1 MQRLIQGIMKYAW
14 LILGATVFASLFFGY
29 QLRYTHFEDDI
40 TKYVPQSDPEV
51 SFYNSLSDR
60 FSSFQKK
67 SMIVALEFDNLFTP
81 QNLRYLQELVE
92 KVKDLS
98 IVQNVTALTN
108 MPKIVTTD
116 YGIEVKEVVD
126 VLPQTEEEARNLR
139 QDLQKDE
146 LIWGKLV
153 TPDGQGTIVMIS
165 FYENVDEYKAID
177 EVEREINAMSIP
189 ARITYFGFPIIIREV
204 SKSAREN
211 TTLLTPISVVVLL
224 AVLYIGFRSL
234 QGVFLPIF
242 ISLLASL
249 WTVGT
254 AALFRQPLT
263 VISAS
268 LPVML
273 LALISAYGIHFINRY
288 YEERGKVNPG
298 SPELALPNTM
308 KEVIVPIIMSALT
321 TMAGFLSFLTAEIKP
336 VSDLGIYSALGIF
349 FGLLLTVFSL
359 AALYRVYLP
368 SRVPTH
374 FNHADKKSERNPVNW
389 FMEIISRGVL
399 YHKKVVVAILVGVI
413 VLFALGIPLIT
424 TETTMK
430 SQMGENHPITRLLKY
445 FENRFGST
453 DYNYL
458 WISAPQIRNPFVL
471 REMVRIGKYLN
482 RYQSF
487 QEASSVASFFLDLN
501 KALDGQK
508 AIPASQEKLDN
519 LWFFAQDNEYMK
531 GRIGGEEK
539 ETIIEFRAG
548 ETSSAQFRKELQEAK
563 TFLLQRPQKVV
574 PVSVDEPEGRE
585 FLVKA
590 IMEDLTLFGLSFPSQ
605 EELREK
611 VTEIVSQPWR
621 DFIVPQRDFFSAVV
635 KDATLEI
642 EDLGLSLE
650 EVARSLEEAFL
661 KGIPPEEAFL
671 GAFNLSAEE
680 TEYLGEVI
688 ANSVERVAK
697 NRKVLAL
704 REMVESLVGRKL
716 GEEFDFVF
724 FQALD
729 EEVYVPS
736 RDASAF
742 SIQYRF
748 TGTPVINDYVNGKLF
763 SNQVKSMILAFLI
776 VFGLLVLQFRSLRKA
791 SMGIVPLLLTVTSSF
806 GLMGLFKIPLNV
818 ATLTIAG
825 IAIGA
830 GVDYNIHFLSRW
842 YREIALGSAHDA
854 VRMTI
859 KNTGRGILLNAL
871 GVAFGFYVLFFSP
884 IKMLRI
890 FGPLVAT
897 VLLLSAV
904 YTLLILPLLLHLGEF
919 VKGNKMERGNREA

>member
-1 MQRLIQGIMKYAW
+1 MQKLIQGIMKYAW
-14 LILGATVFASLFFGY
+14 LILGITVFASLFFGY

-40 TKYVPQSDPEV
+40 TKYVPQNDPEV
-51 SFYNSLSDR
+51 AFYNSLSDR

-67 SMIVALEFDNLFTP
+67 SMIVALEFDDLFTP
-81 QNLRYLQELVE
+81 QNLRYLQELVK
-92 KVKDLS
+92 KVKGLS
-98 IVQNVTALTN
+98 VVQNVTALTN

-126 VLPQTEEEARNLR
+126 VLPQTEEEAKSLR
-139 QDLQKDE
+139 QDLQEDE

-165 FYENVDEYKAID
+165 FYEDVDEYKAID
-177 EVEREINAMSIP
+177 EVEREINVMSIP
-189 ARITYFGFPIIIREV
+189 AQITYFGFPIVMREV

-211 TTLLTPISVVVLL
+211 MTLLTPISVVVLL
-224 AVLYIGFRSL
+224 AVLYLGFRSL

-242 ISLLASL
+242 ISLLASM

-273 LALISAYGIHFINRY
+273 LALVSAYGIHFINRY

-308 KEVIVPIIMSALT
+308 KGVVVPIIMSALT

-359 AALYRVYLP
+359 AALYRVYSP
-368 SRVPTH
+368 SRVPGH
-374 FNHADKKSERNPVNW
+374 FNHAEKKSERDPVNW

-399 YHKKVVVAILVGVI
+399 YHKKVVIASLLGVTVI
-413 VLFALGIPLIT
+413 FVLGIPLIT
-424 TETTMK
+424 TETTVS
-430 SQMGENHPITRLLKY
+430 SQMGENHPITRLLRY
-445 FENRFGST
+445 FEDRFGST

-458 WISAPQIRNPFVL
+458 WVSAPQVRNPFVL
-471 REMVRIGKYLN
+471 REMVRIGKYLE
-482 RYQSF
+482 RYQAF
-487 QEASSVASFFLDLN
+487 REASSIASFFLDLN

-508 AIPASQEKLDN
+508 TIPASQEKLDN
-519 LWFFAQDNEYMK
+519 LWFFAQDNEYIK
-531 GRIGGEEK
+531 GRIGDEDK
-539 ETIIEFRAG
+539 ETIIEFRAE
-548 ETSSAQFRKELQEAK
+548 ETNSAQFRKELQEAK
-563 TFLLQRPQKVV
+563 AFLLQRPQRVV
-574 PVSVDEPEGRE
+574 PISVDEPEGRE
-585 FLVKA
+585 FLVKT
-590 IMEDLTLFGLSFPSQ
+590 IMEDLAIFGLSFSSP

-611 VTEIVSQPWR
+611 VTEIVSRPWR
-621 DFIVPQRDFFSAVV
+621 YFVVPQEDFFSAVI

-650 EVARSLEEAFL
+650 EVARVLEEAFPKDIPLEEAFL
-661 KGIPPEEAFL
+661 ESFGLSEEEAQ
-671 GAFNLSAEE
+671 
-680 TEYLGEVI
+680 YLGEVI
-688 ANSVERVAK
+688 ANSIERVAK
-697 NRKVLAL
+697 NRKVLTL
-704 REMVESLVGRKL
+704 RETVENLVGRKL
-716 GEEFDFVF
+716 EEEFDFVF
-724 FQALD
+724 LQALD

-736 RDASAF
+736 PDDSGF

-763 SNQVKSMILAFLI
+763 SNQVQSMVLAFLI

-791 SMGIVPLLLTVTSSF
+791 LMGMTPLLLTIASSF
-806 GLMGLFKIPLNV
+806 GLMGLFRIPLNV
-818 ATLTIAG
+818 ATLTIAS

-842 YREIALGSAHDA
+842 YRELALVGAHDA

-871 GVAFGFYVLFFSP
+871 GVAFGFYVLLFSP
-884 IKMLRI
+884 IGMLRT

-904 YTLLILPLLLHLGEF
+904 YTLLLLPLLLHLGEF
-919 VKGNKMERGNREA
+919 VKENKLKRGNREA